1 MKIPESAKPLL
12 EASLFGL
19 HRALRAGHAIDE
31 ASLDDTEYLG
41 ISVGMPRFIERLS
54 WKTFTKTF
62 HRDPETRE
70 LRGWNVRMEQ
80 TGVEGEAIP
89 MKRPKSAS
97 GEPFTWGHY
106 RVYAEGRGM
115 MIDYGVPGNPFF
127 VSRMRDPLVAV
138 SPGDPSVLLGVSY
151 FDLGLF
157 RLLTP
162 TYFVLVRRGPLTYYA
177 SRSAIS
183 SKTAP

>member
-1 MKIPESAKPLL
+1 MTPKSAEPLL
-12 EASLFGL
+12 AASVFGL
-19 HRALRAGHAIDE
+19 HRALKRGHPIDE
-31 ASLDDTEYLG
+31 RALDDIEYQG
-41 ISVGMPRFIERLS
+41 ITVGVPRFVEKLT

-62 HRDPETRE
+62 HRDPKTGE

-80 TGVEGEAIP
+80 TGIDGPAV
-89 MKRPKSAS
+89 PKMRK
-97 GEPFTWGHY
+97 GVPFTWGHY
-106 RVYAEGRGM
+106 RVYPEGRGL

-138 SPGDPSVLLGVSY
+138 EKDDPSVLLGVSY

-162 TYFVLVRRGPLTYYA
+162 TYFVLVRRGPITHY
-177 SRSAIS
+177 
-183 SKTAP
+183 PG

>member
-1 MKIPESAKPLL
+1 VKIPASAKPLL
-12 EASLFGL
+12 DASLFGL
-19 HRALRAGHAIDE
+19 HRALRAGHPIDE

-41 ISVGMPRFIERLS
+41 ISVGMPRFVEKLT

-62 HRDPETRE
+62 HRDPDTRE

-80 TGVEGEAIP
+80 TGIEGEAIP
-89 MKRPKSAS
+89 VKR
-97 GEPFTWGHY
+97 GDEPFTWGHY

-138 SPGDPSVLLGVSY
+138 TPDDPSVLLGVSY

-162 TYFVLVRRGPLTYYA
+162 TYFVLVRRGPLTHHA
-177 SRSAIS
+177 AQSSR
-183 SKTAP
+183 

>member
-12 EASLFGL
+12 DASLFGL

-31 ASLDDTEYLG
+31 GVLDDHEYLG
-41 ISVGMPRFIERLS
+41 ISVGMPRFIEKLS

-80 TGVEGEAIP
+80 TGIEGEAIP
-89 MKRPKSAS
+89 MKRPKSATD
-97 GEPFTWGHY
+97 EPFTWGHY
-106 RVYAEGRGM
+106 RVYPEGRGM

-127 VSRMRDPLVAV
+127 VSRMRDPLVAIV
-138 SPGDPSVLLGVSY
+138 PGDPSVLLGVSY

-157 RLLTP
+157 RVLTP
-162 TYFVLVRRGPLTYYA
+162 TYFVLVRRGPLTHHA
-177 SRSAIS
+177 AQSSR
-183 SKTAP
+183 

>member
-1 MKIPESAKPLL
+1 VKIPESAKPLL
-12 EASLFGL
+12 GASLFGL
-19 HRALRAGHAIDE
+19 HRALRDGHAIE
-31 ASLDDTEYLG
+31 ASALDDTEYLG
-41 ISVGMPRFIERLS
+41 ISVGMPRFIEKLT

-62 HRDPETRE
+62 HRDPETHE

-80 TGVEGEAIP
+80 TGIEGDAIP
-89 MKRPKSAS
+89 LKR
-97 GEPFTWGHY
+97 GDEPFTWGHY
-106 RVYAEGRGM
+106 RVYPEGRAL

-138 SPGDPSVLLGVSY
+138 VPGDPSVLLGVSY

-162 TYFVLVRRGPLTYYA
+162 TYFVLVRRGPLGHYA
-177 SRSAIS
+177 SRSKIS